1 MKREDN
7 LMGVIC
13 SMENLIEADKQARI
27 GKTHRNGID
36 WFDKNREENLLELQR
51 TMREG
56 TYKTSKYNFFSIF
69 EPKERKIAS
78 LPYYPDR
85 ICHHAVMRVVEQIFV
100 PYYIK
105 QTYSCIKGRG
115 LHAGVTA
122 VKEALKDV
130 EGTKYCL
137 KFDIR
142 HFYPSIDHEILKSI
156 IRRKIGD
163 ERVLVLMDEWI
174 DSYDSGETEGAIGD
188 GRKGIPIGNYPSQHF
203 ANLYLTPF
211 DHWMKEVKKVKY
223 YFRYA
228 DDITI
233 FGNDKERLRRLFFEI
248 RDYIEGKML
257 LRIKSNWQIFPVDAR
272 GVDFLGYVFY
282 HTHTKIR
289 KKVKQNIKKKVV
301 SCAKKGMSA
310 KEIHKAVGSYQGWLN
325 YGNTRNLI
333 HKLNTIGNGK
343 VFK

>member
-1 MKREDN
+1 
-7 LMGVIC
+7 
-13 SMENLIEADKQARI
+13 
-27 GKTHRNGID
+27 
-36 WFDKNREENLLELQR
+36 
-51 TMREG
+51 
-56 TYKTSKYNFFSIF
+56 
-69 EPKERKIAS
+69 
-78 LPYYPDR
+78 
-85 ICHHAVMRVVEQIFV
+85 
-100 PYYIK
+100 
-105 QTYSCIKGRG
+105 
-115 LHAGVTA
+115 
-122 VKEALKDV
+122 
-130 EGTKYCL
+130 
-137 KFDIR
+137 
-142 HFYPSIDHEILKSI
+142 
-156 IRRKIGD
+156 
-163 ERVLVLMDEWI
+163 
-174 DSYDSGETEGAIGD
+174 
-188 GRKGIPIGNYPSQHF
+188 
-203 ANLYLTPF
+203 
-211 DHWMKEVKKVKY
+211 MKEVKKVKY